1 MLGHP
6 IRRPARAAA
15 LAAVAALAL
24 TACGSDDTDAA
35 KGGSSARAATVGDE
49 EITVGDVQR
58 TTRELTAFVSAQ
70 AQASG
75 QEPQQLDASTVVTY
89 LVQTPAVLAYADEEG
104 LDVPSQGTVRR
115 EIESFVPNP
124 SDMTVDFL
132 RANDVA
138 SKLDEQAQQDLSQL
152 LQEGDVSVSPRYASA
167 VGRAPDWLEQPESE
181 QQTGAGQPQTP

>member
-58 TTRELTAFVSAQ
+58 STRELTAFVSAQ

-75 QEPQQLDASTVVTY
+75 QQPQQLDASTVVTY

-104 LDVPSQGTVRR
+104 LDVPSQGTC
-115 EIESFVPNP
+115 
-124 SDMTVDFL
+124 
-132 RANDVA
+132 
-138 SKLDEQAQQDLSQL
+138 L
-152 LQEGDVSVSPRYASA
+152 LYTSPSPR
-167 VGRAPDWLEQPESE
+167 D
-181 QQTGAGQPQTP
+181 